1 MDESPPANV
10 GDIGLILGPGR
21 LYLLPS
27 NEACVPQ
34 VLSPRAAITGALSLE
49 PVLCNKRSHHSEK
62 PMHPNEEEPPVIKTR
77 EIPCKKK
84 KKKTNEDP
92 SQPK

>member
-1 MDESPPANV
+1 MDESPPANA

-34 VLSPRAAITGALSLE
+34 VLSPRAAITGVLGLE
-49 PVLCNKRSHHSEK
+49 PVPCNKRSHHNEK
-62 PMHPNEEEPPVIKTR
+62 PMNPSEEEPPVIKTR
-77 EIPCKKK
+77 ESPCKKK
-84 KKKTNEDP
+84 KKTSEDP